1 MRILIMDGS
10 AALRP
15 VLEATLNQ
23 VFPQAVIDT
32 VRADELRFGG
42 CAACDAC
49 SWKTPG
55 ICAHPGLAR
64 DIARFFAQADL
75 CILVTGLSSGAPQ
88 ATSKALWEHILP
100 VVHPGFVRYRGE
112 LHHRLRYSR
121 LPELL
126 FVAESAYPVG
136 DPHAEFESAIFASWA
151 QRAACNTMS
160 RAASLIVPAGQ
171 SPDTG
176 RLKALLNDLTR
187 CGASPAQGNRLHPL
201 SVPGLPDPADP
212 GQQSPLLI
220 LAASGRKNSNSLA
233 IARWFAN
240 QASANGLEAQVVDS
254 MTTSPDTTGRRI
266 LDAGQLFVIAPTWH
280 DALPAGTIRLLEQ
293 LAASGASA
301 GRGRPLCALVH
312 SGYPEPAQTATA
324 LASLRLFAL
333 EHNWVWAGGMTAGAT
348 SIIGGRDLAEAGF
361 FTRNLRQGLSLAA
374 GDLSAGRAISRRAVR
389 VAARPPL
396 PGWLFASAGNL
407 MVNKRIRQLRAE
419 GIDPAARPYL
429 ASKAEKGNSHHI

>member
-15 VLEATLNQ
+15 ALEASLKQ

-32 VRADELRFGG
+32 VRADQIRFSG
-42 CAACDAC
+42 CAACDVC

-75 CILVTGLSSGAPQ
+75 CVLVTGLSSGAPQ
-88 ATSKALWEHILP
+88 AASKALWEHILP

-112 LHHRLRYSR
+112 LHHRLRYPR
-121 LPELL
+121 LPGLL
-126 FVAESAYPVG
+126 FVAESAYPAG
-136 DPHAEFESAIFASWA
+136 DPHSEFESAIFASWA
-151 QRAACNTMS
+151 ERAACNTMS
-160 RAASLIVPAGQ
+160 HAASLIVPAGQ
-171 SPDTG
+171 APDTG
-176 RLKALLNDLTR
+176 RLNALLNDLAR
-187 CGASPAQGNRLHPL
+187 CTPAQGDRLPPL

-233 IARWFAN
+233 IARWLAN
-240 QASANGLEAQVVDS
+240 QTFKDGLEAQVVDS
-254 MTTSPDTTGRRI
+254 MTTAPDETGRRI

-280 DALPAGTIRLLEQ
+280 DALPASTIRLLEQ

-301 GRGRPLCALVH
+301 GRGRPLFALVH

-324 LASLRLFAL
+324 LASLRFFAL
-333 EHNWVWAGGMTAGAT
+333 EHNWHWAGGMTAGAT
-348 SIIGGRDLAEAGF
+348 SIIDGRDLTEAGF
-361 FTRNLRQGLSLAA
+361 FTRNLRQGLALAA
-374 GDLSAGRAISRRAVR
+374 ADLAAGRAISSKAVR
-389 VAARPPL
+389 AAARPPL
-396 PGWLFASAGNL
+396 PGWLFASAGNM
-407 MVNKRIRQLRAE
+407 MVKKRIRQLRAA
-419 GIDPAARPYL
+419 GIDPDARPYL
-429 ASKAEKGNSHHI
+429 ASGTETGNSHHI